1 MPAIAKAFT
10 KTRFKKILENIHL
23 NDNETAQP
31 KGSPGYDKLH
41 KLRPLIEHLNA
52 NFKKKYVPSN
62 QYSVDESMVPFKG
75 RSSLKQYM
83 PLKPVKRGYKI
94 WVLADAKSG
103 FIMKFDPYTGK
114 DTTTFSSNSATM
126 CEKVVLNL
134 CDVIETTPCLVAYD
148 NFFTTYNLMLTLKE
162 KDIYS
167 VGTVRMNRKNLPD
180 MLKKKTKMERG
191 EFQFEIKD
199 GIAAVKWQDNQ
210 PVTLLSSYHN
220 PKDIVSIERKQKDGS
235 KMELFC
241 PKAIESYNDIMGGV
255 DHFDQFRER

>member
-31 KGSPGYDKLH
+31 KGSPGYDELH
-41 KLRPLIEHLNA
+41 ILRPLIEHLNA

-134 CDVIETTPCLVAYD
+134 CDVIETTLCLVAYD

-210 PVTLLSSYHN
+210 LQADYLLSSYHN

-235 KMELFC
+235 KMELFLS
-241 PKAIESYNDIMGGV
+241 KSN
-255 DHFDQFRER
+255 

>member
-1 MPAIAKAFT
+1 
-10 KTRFKKILENIHL
+10 
-23 NDNETAQP
+23 
-31 KGSPGYDKLH
+31 
-41 KLRPLIEHLNA
+41 
-52 NFKKKYVPSN
+52 
-62 QYSVDESMVPFKG
+62 
-75 RSSLKQYM
+75 
-83 PLKPVKRGYKI
+83 
-94 WVLADAKSG
+94 
-103 FIMKFDPYTGK
+103 MKFDPYTGK
-114 DTTTFSSNSATM
+114 YTTKFSSNSATM

-235 KMELFC
+235 KMELFLS
-241 PKAIESYNDIMGGV
+241 KSN
-255 DHFDQFRER
+255 